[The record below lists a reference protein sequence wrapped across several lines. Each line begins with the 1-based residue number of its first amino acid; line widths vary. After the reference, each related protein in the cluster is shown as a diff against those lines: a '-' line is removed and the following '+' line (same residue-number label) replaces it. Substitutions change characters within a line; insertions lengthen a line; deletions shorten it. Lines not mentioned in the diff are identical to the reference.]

1 MARFLFTMLFANDL
15 GLPTRLI
22 PIAREL
28 AGRGHSVAFLN
39 PAPAPAQL
47 IADSGLEA
55 VPCPPL
61 PQPAIAVSTRMWD
74 VDCLF
79 AYIGFLDEAY
89 TREMTQIHVDTIR
102 TFNPDIV
109 VDSFSPF
116 ACLAAR
122 TCGKPLVTVLQ
133 GDFHPASRG
142 FIWWEGERPSDLP
155 DAAPIFNRVAAG
167 FGQPPVTRI
176 IDSFTGD
183 LMLVVGTPETDPLPS
198 SAGATYVGPIVWQ
211 RSNDTLPESVINLG
225 RDRPLVWLYPGNPR
239 YAPSPTMADSEV
251 IIRTAIAALG
261 DERIRVVMTSGY
273 QPVPNGIGALP
284 ANFMLAPYLP
294 AIAMAKRSDLMIHH
308 GGHGSFMTGLSAG
321 TPQVIVPTFSE
332 RESNARRMA
341 ALGVGEF
348 VIPTVCECGEKHLD
362 VDEFRAV
369 VKSVLGDPEYQER
382 ATTLTGSM
390 RKYGGAREA
399 ADRIERFDASR
410 A

>member
-1 MARFLFTMLFANDL
+1 
-15 GLPTRLI
+15 
-22 PIAREL
+22 
-28 AGRGHSVAFLN
+28 
-39 PAPAPAQL
+39 
-47 IADSGLEA
+47 
-55 VPCPPL
+55 
-61 PQPAIAVSTRMWD
+61 
-74 VDCLF
+74 
-79 AYIGFLDEAY
+79 
-89 TREMTQIHVDTIR
+89 
-102 TFNPDIV
+102 
-109 VDSFSPF
+109 
-116 ACLAAR
+116 
-122 TCGKPLVTVLQ
+122 
-133 GDFHPASRG
+133 
-142 FIWWEGERPSDLP
+142 
-155 DAAPIFNRVAAG
+155 
-167 FGQPPVTRI
+167 
-176 IDSFTGD
+176 
-183 LMLVVGTPETDPLPS
+183 
-198 SAGATYVGPIVWQ
+198 
-211 RSNDTLPESVINLG
+211 
-225 RDRPLVWLYPGNPR
+225 
-239 YAPSPTMADSEV
+239 MADSEV